1 MHLQSRVISLF
12 IILSSLFPYLSWGKG
27 SNSAFLFEIEWQI
40 FSHINTDASA
50 LLHPMVLIPITGQLV
65 ILIFG
70 VIYPKIP
77 LVYLG
82 ILCLFMLIGFVMFI
96 GFFSQ
101 NSQIILSC
109 IPFLLTSVLYILLI
123 KKK

>member
-1 MHLQSRVISLF
+1 MHLQSRIISLF

-27 SNSAFLFEIEWQI
+27 SNNAFLFEIEWQI
-40 FSHINTDASA
+40 LSQINTDAAA

-77 LVYLG
+77 MVYLG

-101 NSQIILSC
+101 NFQIILSC
-109 IPFLLTSVLYILLI
+109 IPFHLTSVLYILLI

>member
-12 IILSSLFPYLSWGKG
+12 IILSSLFPYLSWGMG

-40 FSHINTDASA
+40 LSHINTDASA
-50 LLHPMVLIPITGQLV
+50 ILHPMVLIPITGQLV

-77 LVYLG
+77 MVYLG

-101 NSQIILSC
+101 NFQIILSC
-109 IPFLLTSVLYILLI
+109 IPFLLSSVLYILLI

>member
-1 MHLQSRVISLF
+1 MHLQSRIISLF

-27 SNSAFLFEIEWQI
+27 SNNAFLFEIEWQI
-40 FSHINTDASA
+40 LSQINTDAAA

-70 VIYPKIP
+70 VIYPKIHM
-77 LVYLG
+77 VYLG

-101 NSQIILSC
+101 NSKIILSS

>member
-1 MHLQSRVISLF
+1 MHIQSRILSLI

-27 SNSAFLFEIEWQI
+27 SNNAFLFEIEWQI
-40 FSHINTDASA
+40 LSQINTDAAA

-77 LVYLG
+77 MVYLG

-101 NSQIILSC
+101 NFQIILSC
-109 IPFLLTSVLYILLI
+109 IPFNLTSVLYILLI

>member
-12 IILSSLFPYLSWGKG
+12 IILSSLFPYLRWGMG

-40 FSHINTDASA
+40 LSHINTDASA
-50 LLHPMVLIPITGQLV
+50 FLHPMVLIPITGQLV

-70 VIYPKIP
+70 VIYPKTRM
-77 LVYLG
+77 VYLG
-82 ILCLFMLIGFVMFI
+82 ILCLFILIGFVMFI

-101 NSQIILSC
+101 NFKIILSC
-109 IPFLLTSVLYILLI
+109 IPFLLSSVLYILLV

>member
-1 MHLQSRVISLF
+1 MKLQPRILSLS
-12 IILSSLFPYLSWGKG
+12 IILCSLFPYLSWGKG

-40 FSHINTDASA
+40 FSHLNTDVAA
-50 LLHPMVLIPITGQLV
+50 LLHPMVIVPIIGQLF

-77 LVYLG
+77 MVYLG
-82 ILCLFMLIGFVMFI
+82 ILCLFILIGFVMFI

-101 NSQIILSC
+101 NFKIILSC
-109 IPFLLTSVLYILLI
+109 IPFLLSSVLYILLV

>member
-1 MHLQSRVISLF
+1 MHLQSRIISLF

-27 SNSAFLFEIEWQI
+27 SNNAFLFEIEWQI
-40 FSHINTDASA
+40 LSRINTDAAA

-101 NSQIILSC
+101 NFQIILSC
-109 IPFLLTSVLYILLI
+109 IPFHLTSVLYILLI